1 MRIYCFVRCGSYG
14 RGIVARLSSLDPAR
28 GNLGLPRFSATSAG
42 VLFSGLDSR
51 FCPFGCEVGL
61 SRFIVSAP
69 FQVLFLVAVCLEA
82 EN

>member
-1 MRIYCFVRCGSYG
+1 M
-14 RGIVARLSSLDPAR
+14 RLSLLDPAR

-42 VLFSGLDSR
+42 YLFSGSDSR
-51 FCPFGCEVGL
+51 FCPLGCEVGL

-69 FQVLFLVAVCLEA
+69 FQLLFFVAVCLEA

>member
-1 MRIYCFVRCGSYG
+1 MRIYYFVRCGSYG

-28 GNLGLPRFSATSAG
+28 RNLGLPRVSATSAG
-42 VLFSGLDSR
+42 YLFFGSDSR

-61 SRFIVSAP
+61 SCFIVSAS
-69 FQVLFLVAVCLEA
+69 FLLLFFVAVCLEA

>member
-1 MRIYCFVRCGSYG
+1 MRIYCFVRCESYG
-14 RGIVARLSSLDPAR
+14 RGIIARLSSLDPAR

-42 VLFSGLDSR
+42 VLFSDSDSG

-61 SRFIVSAP
+61 SRFSVSA
-69 FQVLFLVAVCLEA
+69 LFLLLFFVAVCLEA

>member
-14 RGIVARLSSLDPAR
+14 CGIIARLILFDPAR
-28 GNLGLPRFSATSAG
+28 GNLGLPRVLATSAG
-42 VLFSGLDSR
+42 YLFSSSDSR

-69 FQVLFLVAVCLEA
+69 FLLLFLVAICLEA

>member
-1 MRIYCFVRCGSYG
+1 MRIYYFVRCGSYG

-42 VLFSGLDSR
+42 VLFYGSDSC
-51 FCPFGCEVGL
+51 FALLAEVGL

-69 FQVLFLVAVCLEA
+69 FQLLFLVAVCLEA

>member
-1 MRIYCFVRCGSYG
+1 M
-14 RGIVARLSSLDPAR
+14 DPAR
-28 GNLGLPRFSATSAG
+28 GNLGLPRVSATSAG
-42 VLFSGLDSR
+42 YLFSGSDSR

-61 SRFIVSAP
+61 SLFIVFAP